1 MFLISGKEDKTMKGK
16 VVLFGLL
23 CLFSLGLVGR
33 APASAAV
40 AGPAKA
46 VVSMPGS
53 WLEREVRHEL
63 LMLPYYSV
71 FDHLAFQIRGGT
83 VILSGE
89 VTRSTLKDGAE
100 RVVRRIEGV
109 ERVVNKIHVLPVSP
123 FDEQIRMAAF
133 RAIYGTPALNRYVH
147 QAIPPIHIIVEN
159 GRITLEGVVANESD
173 RNLAY
178 IKALEVPGVFSVTNH
193 LTIEN

>member
-1 MFLISGKEDKTMKGK
+1 MKGK

-23 CLFSLGLVGR
+23 CLRGLGLVAQ
-33 APASAAV
+33 APVSAAV
-40 AGPAKA
+40 TGPAAKA
-46 VVSMPGS
+46 VMNIPNS

-63 LMLPYYSV
+63 VMLPYYSV
-71 FDHLAFQIRGGT
+71 FDHLAFQVQGGT
-83 VILSGE
+83 VTLSGE
-89 VTRSTLKDGAE
+89 VTRPTLKDDAE

-109 ERVVNKIHVLPVSP
+109 ERVVNKIHVLPLSP
-123 FDEQIRMAAF
+123 FDDQIRIAAY
-133 RAIYGTPALNRYVH
+133 RTIYGTPALNRYGH

-178 IKALEVPGVFSVTNH
+178 VKALEVPGAFSVTNH
-193 LTIEN
+193 LTIAN

>member
-1 MFLISGKEDKTMKGK
+1 MKGK

-23 CLFSLGLVGR
+23 GLCGLGLVAQ

-40 AGPAKA
+40 AGPAAKA
-46 VVSMPGS
+46 VVVMPGS

-63 LMLPYYSV
+63 VMLPYYSV
-71 FDHLAFQIRGGT
+71 FDHLGFQIHGST

-89 VTRSTLKDGAE
+89 VTRPTLKDSAE

-109 ERVVNKIHVLPVSP
+109 ERVVNNIHVLPVSP
-123 FDEQIRMAAF
+123 FDDQIRMAAF
-133 RAIYGTPALNRYVH
+133 RVIYGTPAVNQYGH

-159 GRITLEGVVANESD
+159 GRITLEGVVANEID

-178 IKALEVPGVFSVTNH
+178 IKALEVPGAFSVTNH
-193 LTIEN
+193 LAIEN

>member
-1 MFLISGKEDKTMKGK
+1 MKGK

-23 CLFSLGLVGR
+23 YLLGLGLV
-33 APASAAV
+33 AQVPASA
-40 AGPAKA
+40 AKA
-46 VVSMPGS
+46 VVSMPSS
-53 WLEREVRHEL
+53 WLERELRHEL
-63 LMLPYYSV
+63 VMLPYYSV
-71 FDHLAFQIRGGT
+71 FDHLAFQIQGGT

-89 VTRSTLKDGAE
+89 VTRPTLKDDAE

-123 FDEQIRMAAF
+123 FDDQIRIAAY
-133 RAIYGTPALNRYVH
+133 RAIYGTPALNRFGH

-159 GRITLEGVVANESD
+159 GRVTLEGIAANEND

-178 IKALEVPGVFSVTNH
+178 MKALEVPGAFSVTNH
-193 LTIEN
+193 LMVEN